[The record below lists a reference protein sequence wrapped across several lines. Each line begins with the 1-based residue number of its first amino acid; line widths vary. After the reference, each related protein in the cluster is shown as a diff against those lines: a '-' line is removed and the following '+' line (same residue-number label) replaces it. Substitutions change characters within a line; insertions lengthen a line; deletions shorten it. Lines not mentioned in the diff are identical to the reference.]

1 MWLVSCCFDAG
12 HPVQMEVHLAHIL
25 LPVVSAGA
33 ALLVLILLFF
43 LRRQQGMFAPW
54 SNDILRA
61 ANKGLLAVRFLP
73 QSNHETK
80 LNSEQ
85 PP

>member
-12 HPVQMEVHLAHIL
+12 HPVQLEVHLAHIL

-33 ALLVLILLFF
+33 ALLVLMLLFF
-43 LRRQQGMFAPW
+43 LRRQQGMFSPW

-61 ANKGLLAVRFLP
+61 ANKGLLAVRFLS

-80 LNSEQ
+80 LNSKQ
-85 PP
+85 PS